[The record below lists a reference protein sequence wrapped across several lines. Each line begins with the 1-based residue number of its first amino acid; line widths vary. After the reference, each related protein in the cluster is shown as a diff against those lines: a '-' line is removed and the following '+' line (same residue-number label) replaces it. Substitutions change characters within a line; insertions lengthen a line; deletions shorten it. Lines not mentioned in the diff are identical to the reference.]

1 MADLTTT
8 ATAGA
13 IMGLGLGVTLPV
25 DGGMLFGALLG
36 AWLATGT
43 KQDLKA
49 WSRLLS
55 LILPTCVG
63 YLFADVAL
71 ARVPWLTNLA
81 FSAFVCALVVI
92 PSASRRS
99 PGSTRSTSTTS
110 GAASEEVADMLITA
124 VPLIAALAYIAAALR
139 LVCYQRCGARFRR
152 SVSLLASLLGASM
165 AICGLEILLYRPPV
179 SIWHA
184 IVAALLCLL
193 IFRSR
198 GNVAALLRPSA

>member
-71 ARVPWLTNLA
+71 QGTADGEPMGLTTLQ
-81 FSAFVCALVVI
+81 
-92 PSASRRS
+92 
-99 PGSTRSTSTTS
+99 GTTPH
-110 GAASEEVADMLITA
+110 G
-124 VPLIAALAYIAAALR
+124 
-139 LVCYQRCGARFRR
+139 
-152 SVSLLASLLGASM
+152 
-165 AICGLEILLYRPPV
+165 
-179 SIWHA
+179 
-184 IVAALLCLL
+184 
-193 IFRSR
+193 
-198 GNVAALLRPSA
+198 

>member
-63 YLFADVAL
+63 YCS
-71 ARVPWLTNLA
+71 PM
-81 FSAFVCALVVI
+81 S
-92 PSASRRS
+92 PSPAC
-99 PGSTRSTSTTS
+99 PG
-110 GAASEEVADMLITA
+110 
-124 VPLIAALAYIAAALR
+124 
-139 LVCYQRCGARFRR
+139 
-152 SVSLLASLLGASM
+152 
-165 AICGLEILLYRPPV
+165 
-179 SIWHA
+179 
-184 IVAALLCLL
+184 
-193 IFRSR
+193 
-198 GNVAALLRPSA
+198 

>member
-81 FSAFVCALVVI
+81 FC
-92 PSASRRS
+92 
-99 PGSTRSTSTTS
+99 
-110 GAASEEVADMLITA
+110 
-124 VPLIAALAYIAAALR
+124 LR
-139 LVCYQRCGARFRR
+139 LRPGGHSLSLKAVAWVDKVDFDDLWRR
-152 SVSLLASLLGASM
+152 
-165 AICGLEILLYRPPV
+165 I
-179 SIWHA
+179 
-184 IVAALLCLL
+184 
-193 IFRSR
+193 R
-198 GNVAALLRPSA
+198 GGR

>member
-1 MADLTTT
+1 
-8 ATAGA
+8 A

-81 FSAFVCALVVI
+81 FSAFACALVV
-92 PSASRRS
+92 
-99 PGSTRSTSTTS
+99 
-110 GAASEEVADMLITA
+110 L
-124 VPLIAALAYIAAALR
+124 PL
-139 LVCYQRCGARFRR
+139 
-152 SVSLLASLLGASM
+152 SL
-165 AICGLEILLYRPPV
+165 
-179 SIWHA
+179 
-184 IVAALLCLL
+184 
-193 IFRSR
+193 
-198 GNVAALLRPSA
+198 

>member
-92 PSASRRS
+92 PLSLKA
-99 PGSTRSTSTTS
+99 
-110 GAASEEVADMLITA
+110 VAWVDKVDFDDL
-124 VPLIAALAYIAAALR
+124 
-139 LVCYQRCGARFRR
+139 
-152 SVSLLASLLGASM
+152 
-165 AICGLEILLYRPPV
+165 
-179 SIWHA
+179 WHR
-184 IVAALLCLL
+184 I
-193 IFRSR
+193 R
-198 GNVAALLRPSA
+198 GGR

>member
-71 ARVPWLTNLA
+71 ARVPWLTNQA

-92 PSASRRS
+92 PLSLKAVAWVDKVDFDDLWRR
-99 PGSTRSTSTTS
+99 
-110 GAASEEVADMLITA
+110 I
-124 VPLIAALAYIAAALR
+124 
-139 LVCYQRCGARFRR
+139 
-152 SVSLLASLLGASM
+152 
-165 AICGLEILLYRPPV
+165 
-179 SIWHA
+179 
-184 IVAALLCLL
+184 
-193 IFRSR
+193 R
-198 GNVAALLRPSA
+198 GGR